1 ILASEFGVPAE
12 RVLVAPDAVSEVP
25 RLPARRASSR
35 TVVYAGQLYP
45 WKGVGTLVE
54 AVGEL
59 GDVRLKIVGGL
70 GTDDP
75 QLTALRA
82 VVSTHGLLDR
92 VEFTGYL
99 PHPRVAPA
107 IAGLAAAVIPLPDN
121 PMSRFFTSPLKLYEY
136 MAAGLPIVASDLP
149 ALREVLRDEDNALL
163 VPPNDPVRL
172 ADAIRRL
179 LDEPG
184 LAE

>member
-1 ILASEFGVPAE
+1 
-12 RVLVAPDAVSEVP
+12 
-25 RLPARRASSR
+25 
-35 TVVYAGQLYP
+35 
-45 WKGVGTLVE
+45 
-54 AVGEL
+54 
-59 GDVRLKIVGGL
+59 
-70 GTDDP
+70 
-75 QLTALRA
+75 
-82 VVSTHGLLDR
+82 LLDR

-99 PHPRVAPA
+99 PHPRDAPA
-107 IAGLAAAVIPLPDN
+107 IAGLAAVVIPLPDN

-184 LAE
+184 LAERLRLKGHADVQGRTWAARAASVLSFVA